1 MLLTKEFIVGG
12 PGGLLS
18 YIAIAIVSDILPKY
32 MNKKKNVKAL

>member
-18 YIAIAIVSDILPKY
+18 YIAIVSDILPKY
-32 MNKKKNVKAL
+32 MNKKKIKC

>member
-18 YIAIAIVSDILPKY
+18 YIAIVSDILPKY